1 MEPSWCKS
9 GWLFLSLIFSFI
21 LLFISMKYIIF
32 GLLTIFTVKLSAQQK
47 QFSKNDNGKF
57 IYYQVVDSQL
67 IDKNILLQRARSFVG
82 LAYKKSMKLESST
95 DSSILAKGNMVIDK
109 TILVAGH
116 PSGEINYNFVFE
128 VRQGK
133 YRFWLT
139 DMLFIPYQRDRYGNF
154 VPATTIGVPLE
165 RTPGKLGAGA
175 WKDILNSTYNKVEK
189 FGDEFKKY
197 LATNRME
204 KTKSKAETISTKK
217 W

>member
-1 MEPSWCKS
+1 
-9 GWLFLSLIFSFI
+9 
-21 LLFISMKYIIF
+21 MKYI
-32 GLLTIFTVKLSAQQK
+32 LLGILAFFSVKLSAQQK

-67 IDKNILLQRARSFVG
+67 VSKDSLLQRARSFVN
-82 LAYKKSMKLESST
+82 LVYKKSMKPESIT
-95 DSSILAKGNMVIDK
+95 DSSVLAKGTMVIDK

-116 PSGEINYNFVFE
+116 PSGEVSYNFVFE
-128 VRQGK
+128 VRQNK

-175 WKDILNSTYNKVEK
+175 WKDILSSTYNKVEK
-189 FGDEFKKY
+189 FGNEFKKY
-197 LATNRME
+197 LATSSVE
-204 KTKSKAETISTKK
+204 KTKKKAETISTKK

>member
-1 MEPSWCKS
+1 
-9 GWLFLSLIFSFI
+9 
-21 LLFISMKYIIF
+21 MKYILFGFLAIF
-32 GLLTIFTVKLSAQQK
+32 SVKLSAQQK
-47 QFSKNDNGKF
+47 QFSKDDNGKF

-67 IDKNILLQRARSFVG
+67 VSKDTLLQRARSFVNVV
-82 LAYKKSMKLESST
+82 YKKSMKPEGST
-95 DSSILAKGNMVIDK
+95 DSSVLAKGTMVIDK
-109 TILVAGH
+109 TILVASH
-116 PSGEINYNFVFE
+116 PSGEVSYNFVFE
-128 VRQGK
+128 ARQGK

-197 LATNRME
+197 LATNRVE
-204 KTKSKAETISTKK
+204 KTKKNAETISTKK

>member
-1 MEPSWCKS
+1 
-9 GWLFLSLIFSFI
+9 
-21 LLFISMKYIIF
+21 MKYILFCFLAISSV
-32 GLLTIFTVKLSAQQK
+32 TLSAQQK
-47 QFSKNDNGKF
+47 QFSKDDNGKF

-67 IDKNILLQRARSFVG
+67 LNKDTLLQRVKSFVNVV
-82 LAYKKSMKLESST
+82 YKKSMAQQTVT
-95 DSSILAKGNMVIDK
+95 DSSVLAKGTMVIDK

-116 PSGEINYNFVFE
+116 PSGEVSYNFVFE
-128 VRQGK
+128 ARQGK

-175 WKDILNSTYNKVEK
+175 WKDILSSAYNKVEE

-197 LATNRME
+197 LATNKLD
-204 KTKSKAETISTKK
+204 KTKKKAETISTKK

>member
-1 MEPSWCKS
+1 
-9 GWLFLSLIFSFI
+9 
-21 LLFISMKYIIF
+21 MKYIIL
-32 GLLTIFTVKLSAQQK
+32 GILTIFTLKLSAQQK
-47 QFSKNDNGKF
+47 QFSKDDNGKL
-57 IYYQVVDSQL
+57 IYYQVVDSQSVSK
-67 IDKNILLQRARSFVG
+67 DTLLQRAKSFVTG
-82 LAYKKSMKLESST
+82 IYKKSMKLVSST
-95 DSSILAKGNMVIDK
+95 DSSVLAKGTMVIDK

-116 PSGEINYNFVFE
+116 PSGEVSYNFVFE

-154 VPATTIGVPLE
+154 VPTTTIGVPLE

-175 WKDILNSTYNKVEK
+175 WKDILSSAYNKVEK

-197 LATNRME
+197 LASNRIGKMKK
-204 KTKSKAETISTKK
+204 KTETISTKK

>member
-1 MEPSWCKS
+1 
-9 GWLFLSLIFSFI
+9 
-21 LLFISMKYIIF
+21 MKYILFCFLAISSV
-32 GLLTIFTVKLSAQQK
+32 TLSAQQK
-47 QFSKNDNGKF
+47 QFSKDDNGKF

-67 IDKNILLQRARSFVG
+67 LNKDTLLQRVKSFVNVV
-82 LAYKKSMKLESST
+82 YKKSMAQQTVT
-95 DSSILAKGNMVIDK
+95 DSSVLAKGTMVIDK

-116 PSGEINYNFVFE
+116 PSGEVSYNFVFE
-128 VRQGK
+128 ARQGK

-175 WKDILNSTYNKVEK
+175 WKDILSSAYNKVEK

-197 LATNRME
+197 LATNKLD
-204 KTKSKAETISTKK
+204 KTKKKAETISTKK